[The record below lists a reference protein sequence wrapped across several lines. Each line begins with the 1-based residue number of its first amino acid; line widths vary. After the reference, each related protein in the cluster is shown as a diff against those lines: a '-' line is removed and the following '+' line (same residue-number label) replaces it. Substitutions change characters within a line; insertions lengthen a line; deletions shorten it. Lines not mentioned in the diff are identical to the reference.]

1 MGLVDYK
8 IPPENVNNYP
18 RSPIQEALQESKFNV
33 MSSDG
38 VSIHKTESH
47 TIIASTYTLNCQ
59 K

>member
-18 RSPIQEALQESKFNV
+18 RSHIQEALQESKFNV

-38 VSIHKTESH
+38 VSIHKTESP